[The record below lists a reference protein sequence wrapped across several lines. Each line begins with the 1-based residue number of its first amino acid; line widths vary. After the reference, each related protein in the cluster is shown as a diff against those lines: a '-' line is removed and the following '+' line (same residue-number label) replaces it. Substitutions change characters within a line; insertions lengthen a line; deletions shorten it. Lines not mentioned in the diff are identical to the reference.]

1 MAACTCREGL
11 GPLLTSDARGRA
23 VGRVTCRA
31 CRLRARLQRARSPGP
46 LRRGPR
52 VGAARQASPAG
63 VARAAGGGSFASKN
77 NHSRPARPSGTPRGV
92 PLQYRARCP
101 RGRAPRAFFCLY
113 LPYKDQPLMS
123 TVEQQVKAIVAEQLG
138 VKQEQVT
145 DD

>member
-52 VGAARQASPAG
+52 VGAARQARPAG
-63 VARAAGGGSFASKN
+63 VARVAGGAV
-77 NHSRPARPSGTPRGV
+77 SRVKTITPGWHARVAPPGGFPYNTAPAAREGER
-92 PLQYRARCP
+92 RAR
-101 RGRAPRAFFCLY
+101 F
-113 LPYKDQPLMS
+113 LPIS
-123 TVEQQVKAIVAEQLG
+123 TL
-138 VKQEQVT
+138 
-145 DD
+145 